1 MTLKEVLKAGCDR
14 LQAAG
19 IDEARAECEHMLM
32 QLLGLSRSDTLHRM
46 NLGEALSADQEKQF
60 FAWIQARE
68 KRIPLAYLLGDVFFH
83 GLKLS
88 VGPGCL
94 IPRSETELLVTKA
107 AAVLR
112 EIKSPALLDI
122 GCGSGAIALA
132 LLSEVK
138 DANAVLVDV
147 SPDALKI
154 ARANAENLKLD
165 KRVKVIL
172 SDLFAAL
179 TCEQKF
185 DLIVSNPPYLTQ
197 IDMDALQPELDY
209 EPRQALDGGTDGLDF
224 YRRIITNAGNYLKPG
239 GCLGLELGAG
249 QSLSVGAMLEKSG
262 YTDLKVYKDHQEIE
276 RTLLAVKK

>member
-1 MTLKEVLKAGCDR
+1 
-14 LQAAG
+14 
-19 IDEARAECEHMLM
+19 MLM

-83 GLKLS
+83 GLKLN

-94 IPRSETELLVTKA
+94 IPRPETELLVTKVA
-107 AAVLR
+107 ADLR
-112 EIKSPALLDI
+112 ERKNPVLLDI

-132 LLSEVK
+132 LLSEVE

-147 SPDALKI
+147 SLDALKI

-165 KRVKVIL
+165 KRAEWIV
-172 SDLFAAL
+172 SDLFSSIPH
-179 TCEQKF
+179 ERKF
-185 DLIVSNPPYLTQ
+185 DVIVSNPPYLTDE
-197 IDMDALQPELDY
+197 DMKALQPELAY
-209 EPRQALDGGTDGLDF
+209 EPRLALEGGVDGLDF
-224 YRRIITNAGNYLKPG
+224 YRRIVKDAGRYLKPG

-249 QSLSVGAMLEKSG
+249 QAKAVSEMLEKAG
-262 YTDLKVYKDHQEIE
+262 YVDLRINQDHQGIE
-276 RTLLAVKK
+276 RVVLGRLKD